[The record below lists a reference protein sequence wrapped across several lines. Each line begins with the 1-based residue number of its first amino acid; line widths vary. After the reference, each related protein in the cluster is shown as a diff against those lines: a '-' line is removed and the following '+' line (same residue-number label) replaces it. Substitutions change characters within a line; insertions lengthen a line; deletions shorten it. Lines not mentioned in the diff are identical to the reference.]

1 MYLSIVDIMINCDGF
16 KLEGNIENIYRIDVS
31 MYNVFKIK
39 IMLIFFFDYFLC
51 KFYFNWLKM
60 FVLGIIF
67 LNS

>member
-16 KLEGNIENIYRIDVS
+16 KLEGNVENIYRIDVS

-51 KFYFNWLKM
+51 KFIL
-60 FVLGIIF
+60 ID
-67 LNS
+67 